1 MILELTFWIAFIFV
15 SQVIAKIYYRRR
27 DVLHGPYRA
36 TRRGRGS
43 KPDERSR
50 QKFNHGISQGAEA
63 RAFASPHQTRHYASR
78 DYFPAKTQRRA
89 LPINQTRKA
98 TIKDTARSE

>member
-1 MILELTFWIAFIFV
+1 MILELTFWIAFIFA

-50 QKFNHGISQGAEA
+50 QKFNQWDFA
-63 RAFASPHQTRHYASR
+63 RGGGSSICEPPSDQTLR
-78 DYFPAKTQRRA
+78 Q
-89 LPINQTRKA
+89 
-98 TIKDTARSE
+98 